1 MAKEKIMNLAMQEY
15 YDEKIKAYIAA
26 ADDAKLA
33 EAKEYADDLGVN
45 YDAAGTAQTKVNEL
59 AEGTVKANTEA
70 IAKLNGA
77 ATEDGSVAK
86 AVADAKQVIDAEVDA
101 VEGKADQNASD
112 ITALKGRM
120 DAIDAETTGRM
131 AVAEKDIDDLEAAV
145 KNIQENAYD
154 DTELRELIQGNADGI
169 EALEGRADAVE
180 AKVTTLIGSDAD
192 KSVRTIANEELAA
205 QLIPETAK
213 ESLDTLA
220 EIAAWIQEHPDDAAA
235 MNAAIEALQKQL
247 QGIAAGEGTV
257 KKYVDDAIAALNIGD
272 YAKAADLTALAG
284 RVTTLEGKVD
294 VEKVSTAI
302 GTAKQEAIDSAV
314 GTAAADAKSK
324 ADAAQE
330 AAIAKANELNTAM
343 NSRVEALE
351 AVDHEHTNK
360 TVLDGITAEKVAAW
374 DEAEGNAK
382 TYADGLNTA
391 MTTKVN
397 GIDGRLTTAEGK
409 LATAEGNITSHDGRL
424 TALEDKVGDGFEAV
438 TAAEID
444 AMFA

>member
-33 EAKEYADDLGVN
+33 EAKKYADDLGVN

-86 AVADAKQVIDAEVDA
+86 AVADAKQVIDADVAA

-131 AVAEKDIDDLEAAV
+131 AVAEKDIDNLEAAV

-154 DTELRELIQGNADGI
+154 DTELRELIQDNADGI

-180 AKVTTLIGSDAD
+180 AKVDTLVGSDAD

-205 QLIPETAK
+205 QLIPEAAK

-284 RVTTLEGKVD
+284 RVTTLESKVD

-302 GTAKQEAIDSAV
+302 GTAKQEAIDA
-314 GTAAADAKSK
+314 AAADAKSK
-324 ADAAQE
+324 ADAAQ
-330 AAIAKANELNTAM
+330 AAAEGHADGLNTAM
-343 NSRVEALE
+343 DNRVKALE
-351 AVDHEHTNK
+351 AIDHDHSNK
-360 TVLDGITAEKVAAW
+360 TVLDGITSAKVSAW
-374 DEAEGNAK
+374 DAAEGNAK
-382 TYADGLNTA
+382 SYADGLNGA

-397 GIDGRLTTAEGK
+397 GIDDRLTTAEGK
-409 LATAEGNITSHDGRL
+409 ITTAEGNITSHGSRL
-424 TALEDKVGDGFEAV
+424 TALEGKVGDGFEAI

>member
-15 YDEKIKAYIAA
+15 YDEKIKAHIAA

-33 EAKEYADDLGVN
+33 QAKKYADDLADN
-45 YDAAGTAQTKVNEL
+45 YDAAGVAQSKMEEL
-59 AEGTVKANTEA
+59 ANGAVKANTDA
-70 IAKLNGA
+70 IAKLNGG
-77 ATEDGSVAK
+77 ATEAGSVAK
-86 AVADAKQVIDAEVDA
+86 AVADAKKLIDADVDA

-120 DAIDAETTGRM
+120 DAIDTATTGRM
-131 AVAEKDIDDLEAAV
+131 AVAEKDIDNLEAAV

-154 DTELRELIQGNADGI
+154 DTELRELIQGNAGDI

-180 AKVTTLIGSDAD
+180 AKVTTLIGSDAN

-205 QLIPETAK
+205 QLVPAAAK
-213 ESLDTLA
+213 ESLDSLE

-235 MNAAIEALQKQL
+235 MNAAIVALQNQVK
-247 QGIAAGEGTV
+247 GIAAGEGTV
-257 KKYVDDAIAALNIGD
+257 KKYVDDAITALKIGD

-294 VEKVSTAI
+294 VTKVSTAI
-302 GTAKQEAIDSAV
+302 ATAKQEAIDSATA
-314 GTAAADAKSK
+314 TAAADAKSK
-324 ADAAQE
+324 ADAAQS

-343 NSRVEALE
+343 NERVEALE
-351 AVDHEHTNK
+351 AIDHSHSNK
-360 TVLDGITAEKVAAW
+360 TVLDGITAAKVTAW
-374 DEAEGNAK
+374 DAAEGNAK
-382 TYADGLNTA
+382 TYTDGLNTA

-409 LATAEGNITSHDGRL
+409 LTTAEGNITSHGSRL
-424 TALEDKVGDGFEAV
+424 TALEGKVGDGFEAI

>member
-1 MAKEKIMNLAMQEY
+1 MAKEKIMDLAMQEY

-33 EAKEYADDLGVN
+33 EAKKYADDLGVN

-86 AVADAKQVIDAEVDA
+86 AVADAKPVIDADVDV

-131 AVAEKDIDDLEAAV
+131 AVAEKDIDNLEAAV

-180 AKVTTLIGSDAD
+180 AKVATLVGSDAD

-205 QLIPETAK
+205 QLIPEAAK

-257 KKYVDDAIAALNIGD
+257 KKYVDDAIAALQIGD

-330 AAIAKANELNTAM
+330 AAIAEANALNTAM

-391 MTTKVN
+391 MTTKVD

-409 LATAEGNITSHDGRL
+409 LTTAEGNITSHDGRL

>member
-33 EAKEYADDLGVN
+33 EAKKYADDLGVN

-59 AEGTVKANTEA
+59 AEGAVKANTEA

-86 AVADAKQVIDAEVDA
+86 AVADAKQVIDADVDA

-145 KNIQENAYD
+145 RNIQENAYD

-180 AKVTTLIGSDAD
+180 AKVDTLVGSDAD

-205 QLIPETAK
+205 QLIPEAAK

-391 MTTKVN
+391 MTTKVD

-409 LATAEGNITSHDGRL
+409 LTTAEGNITSHDGRL

>member
-1 MAKEKIMNLAMQEY
+1 MAKEKIMDLAMQEY

-33 EAKEYADDLGVN
+33 EAKKYADDLGVN

-86 AVADAKQVIDAEVDA
+86 AVADAKQVIDADVDV

-131 AVAEKDIDDLEAAV
+131 AVAEKDIDNLEAAV

-180 AKVTTLIGSDAD
+180 AKVATLVGSDAD

-205 QLIPETAK
+205 QLIPEAAK

-257 KKYVDDAIAALNIGD
+257 KKYVDDAIAALQIGD

-330 AAIAKANELNTAM
+330 AAIAEANALNTAM

-391 MTTKVN
+391 MTTKVD

-409 LATAEGNITSHDGRL
+409 LTTAEGNITSHDGRL

>member
-1 MAKEKIMNLAMQEY
+1 MHI
-15 YDEKIKAYIAA
+15 
-26 ADDAKLA
+26 
-33 EAKEYADDLGVN
+33 
-45 YDAAGTAQTKVNEL
+45 
-59 AEGTVKANTEA
+59 
-70 IAKLNGA
+70 
-77 ATEDGSVAK
+77 
-86 AVADAKQVIDAEVDA
+86 
-101 VEGKADQNASD
+101 
-112 ITALKGRM
+112 
-120 DAIDAETTGRM
+120 
-131 AVAEKDIDDLEAAV
+131 
-145 KNIQENAYD
+145 
-154 DTELRELIQGNADGI
+154 
-169 EALEGRADAVE
+169 
-180 AKVTTLIGSDAD
+180 
-192 KSVRTIANEELAA
+192 EELAA
-205 QLIPETAK
+205 QLIPEAAK

-257 KKYVDDAIAALNIGD
+257 KKYVDDAIAALQIGD

-330 AAIAKANELNTAM
+330 AAIAEANALNTAM

-391 MTTKVN
+391 MTTKVD

-409 LATAEGNITSHDGRL
+409 LTTAEGNITSHDGRL